1 MSVPD
6 RERVQRTD
14 CVSESESHRA
24 LKLVGMAFLHNRGCK
39 PIATE
44 VSIRDFM
51 PVGIEWKDKRSFIDV
66 LGVGKNPILETQYW
80 STGGTWQKTIGYKT
94 VLRGIEVKVSQRD
107 FDSGF
112 VRTGCNYLY
121 ILSPLGVIDK
131 SEIPVNIGFLEYD
144 VDKHDISLGEDFSFY
159 SSALRITKK
168 PRQVKTEIK
177 MDEIVTQVWQRSR
190 SVLIGLLAD
199 ALHTTQDFKFSK
211 RHVIIAHSYDGSSGV
226 VWVARLRRPRS
237 PYTGRGETKV
247 DAIINLFT
255 KMKDG
260 VC

>member
-1 MSVPD
+1 M
-6 RERVQRTD
+6 
-14 CVSESESHRA
+14 SESEVHRA

-51 PVGIEWKDKRSFIDV
+51 PAGIKWESERSFIDV

-80 STGGTWQKTIGYKT
+80 SAGGTWQKTIGYKT
-94 VLRGIEVKVSQRD
+94 VLRGIEVKVSRED
-107 FDSGF
+107 FDNGF
-112 VRTGCNYLY
+112 VRSGCNYIY
-121 ILSPLGVIDK
+121 ILAPLGVIDK

-168 PRQVKTEIK
+168 PRQVETKIK
-177 MDEIVTQVWQRSR
+177 MDRVVTQVWQRSK
-190 SVLIGLLAD
+190 SVLIKLVAD
-199 ALHTTQDFKFSK
+199 VLHSTQDFIFSR
-211 RHVIIAHSYDGSSGV
+211 RHVITTYRYDSPDGG
-226 VWVARLRRPRS
+226 VWVAHLIRPHSRYS
-237 PYTGRGETKV
+237 GRAETKI
-247 DAIINLFT
+247 DAIIDLFT
-255 KMKDG
+255 NMKDG